1 METANEVQQSK
12 LLEMRDEQLHV
23 VQNQLKESELLVAEL
38 QKSRRRSRA
47 FGTFVSAL
55 IAALSFTIAAFL
67 LANIMLNLGI
77 SP

>member
-1 METANEVQQSK
+1 METANEVRQSE
-12 LLEMRDEQLHV
+12 LSAMRDEQLHV
-23 VQNQLKESELLVAEL
+23 ALDQLKESERLVAEL
-38 QKSRRRSRA
+38 QASQRRSRA

-67 LANIMLNLGI
+67 LANVMLNIGF

>member
-12 LLEMRDEQLHV
+12 LTGTRDEELYAALD
-23 VQNQLKESELLVAEL
+23 QLKQSERLVAEL
-38 QKSRRRSRA
+38 QSSRRRSRA

-67 LANIMLNLGI
+67 LANVMLNMGI
-77 SP
+77 FP